1 MQLEEVT
8 TAELAWIT
16 QLMGVLD
23 EAWSAYYPDS
33 AIRNLFGLSSMAS
46 PQLPV
51 REPDIEAGHEEPAH
65 QQGQGQHG
73 EAGGGGSPVAAMRRR
88 AWARAGRV
96 WQPVQTAVA
105 DAPTWKVRLLNSDCR
120 SKTQA
125 DSLAQVVAGTCVVGV
140 VAAGAA
146 WVYAGRPSLGDLMG
160 SGKGQR
166 AHSTVVA
173 AGGATA
179 QPPAPGSRMP
189 QLFGGSRP
197 GME

>member
-1 MQLEEVT
+1 MSSWICRPSLSFAQLEEVT

-105 DAPTWKVRLLNSDCR
+105 DAPAWKVRLLNSDCR
-120 SKTQA
+120 SKMQA
-125 DSLAQVVAGTCVVGV
+125 DLLSPLRRLWRARVWWALWRRARRGCTPADQ
-140 VAAGAA
+140 A
-146 WVYAGRPSLGDLMG
+146 W
-160 SGKGQR
+160 
-166 AHSTVVA
+166 
-173 AGGATA
+173 
-179 QPPAPGSRMP
+179 
-189 QLFGGSRP
+189 
-197 GME
+197 EI